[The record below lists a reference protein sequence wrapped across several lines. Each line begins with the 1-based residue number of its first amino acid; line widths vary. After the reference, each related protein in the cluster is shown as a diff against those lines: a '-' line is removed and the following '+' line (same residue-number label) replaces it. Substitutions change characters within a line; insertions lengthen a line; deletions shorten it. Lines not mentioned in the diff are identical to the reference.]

1 MSYDSVRERNTWLSK
16 LCFVLSLPPGFPTS
30 ENRTHDGIF
39 MAEKGVSLR
48 SFFRYDKESFLS
60 LKVGWMMV
68 GKKNLKFN
76 MLLRERGHNDG
87 GFSL

>member
-1 MSYDSVRERNTWLSK
+1 MSYVSVRERNTWLSK

-39 MAEKGVSLR
+39 MAEKGGCLCVL
-48 SFFRYDKESFLS
+48 FFRYDKESFLS

-68 GKKNLKFN
+68 EEESEVQRVVKRKGQQ
-76 MLLRERGHNDG
+76 
-87 GFSL
+87 

>member
-1 MSYDSVRERNTWLSK
+1 MSYVSVRERNTWLSK
-16 LCFVLSLPPGFPTS
+16 LCFFLSLPPGFPTS

-39 MAEKGVSLR
+39 MAERGVSLR

-68 GKKNLKFN
+68 EEESEVQHFVKRKRN
-76 MLLRERGHNDG
+76 NDG

>member
-1 MSYDSVRERNTWLSK
+1 
-16 LCFVLSLPPGFPTS
+16 
-30 ENRTHDGIF
+30 
-39 MAEKGVSLR
+39 MAERGVSLR

-68 GKKNLKFN
+68 EEESEVQHFVKRKRN
-76 MLLRERGHNDG
+76 NDG